1 MRYTLTP
8 LTPFFPGQSGEK
20 TLLKGLSGFR
30 LSTAL
35 IMAIILMGLQGCRM
49 SYSFTGASIPIQAR
63 TLSVEYFPN
72 QAPLVEPSLSQIL
85 TDALRDRFA
94 SQTSLEITNRGGDLS
109 IEGAI
114 TGYATQPVAIQGN
127 EQAALNRLTI
137 SVKVKFVNKFDEK
150 QNFEQTFSRFEDYP
164 FSANLSAVQAGLI
177 QQIVDALVDDIF
189 NKAVVN
195 W

>member
-1 MRYTLTP
+1 MHNKLKSIITGIH
-8 LTPFFPGQSGEK
+8 GQTGGN
-20 TLLKGLSGFR
+20 TLLKRISGFQAY
-30 LSTAL
+30 TAL
-35 IMAIILMGLQGCRM
+35 IAAIILLGTQGCRM

-63 TLSVEYFPN
+63 TLSIEYFPN

-164 FSANLSAVQAGLI
+164 FSANLNTVQAGLI